1 VHRDAVPI
9 LRVSAALLVVLAGGA
24 FGDEP
29 AATPTPSPTPVAG
42 ERSLSDVAGSIT
54 LDRGATGEG
63 AGGGIVISN
72 ENLPE
77 LAGKGAITEVTR
89 QGSSTGQRQLANVI
103 GTGPEVEGEG
113 PGFVEDQEKK
123 AYWQA
128 IYQQQVDLATSIRQQ
143 VDTLDS
149 EIPGLWRDFYAW
161 DDPAYR
167 DGVIKPRIDE
177 AMARR
182 QKLEADLQETE
193 ASLAKIKEDARRDGA
208 QPGWWRGFEA
218 PPTPVPTRGVMP
230 P

>member
-1 VHRDAVPI
+1 MRRTALPI
-9 LRVSAALLVVLAGGA
+9 VFVITAALVTPPGSAS
-24 FGDEP
+24 GDEP
-29 AATPTPSPTPVAG
+29 EATPTPSPTPVAG

-54 LDRGATGEG
+54 LDRDAAGEG
-63 AGGGIVISN
+63 SGGGIVISN
-72 ENLPE
+72 SNLPE
-77 LAGKGAITEVTR
+77 LAGKGAITEVTK
-89 QGSSTGQRQLANVI
+89 QGTGAGQRPLADVL
-103 GTGPEVEGEG
+103 GSGPEVEGQG
-113 PGFVEDQEKK
+113 PGYAENQEKK

-128 IYQQQVDLATSIRQQ
+128 VYQKELDLVTSIRTQIAL
-143 VDTLDS
+143 LDD

-177 AMARR
+177 AMAQR
-182 QKLEADLQETE
+182 QKLEADLQEAE
-193 ASLAKIKEDARRDGA
+193 ARLAEVKETARRDGA